1 MGFYFNEPD
10 TPLLASANSW
20 VFCPY
25 LHKRFRG
32 VFIGDDMLCDICKK
46 NEAKFSVEL
55 IDVSSVYKYKN
66 TNRCGECVET
76 AKRSH
81 ENLEIVE
88 IVYSK

>member
-1 MGFYFNEPD
+1 
-10 TPLLASANSW
+10 
-20 VFCPY
+20 
-25 LHKRFRG
+25 
-32 VFIGDDMLCDICKK
+32 MLCDICKK